1 MVTITLLDNGKERY
15 THERDGKYFGRKYDN
30 ISEAFKVIFP
40 KEELD
45 NNSTCVM
52 IIVHEDTTI
61 DHINVENDKEINIT
75 DNLSQHDKIK
85 VGFSFQRLDGYVKNS
100 EWQHYYFYDALKPD
114 DFVPTEP
121 ELKKKYDLLVDESFI
136 DVDWKAESHNVLQ
149 FFNIDGKV
157 TKEINLTG
165 FVQEQSDMAETD
177 DTKETFVKNKSTK
190 YLQNEGEDG
199 SSPYATQEF
208 VRQNG
213 GKIDSFSINGVQVEI
228 KNKNVD
234 IPLPTIID
242 LTEDF

>member
-114 DFVPTEP
+114 DFQPFEP
-121 ELKKKYDLLVDESFI
+121 EIKNKYDLLSGRAFV
-136 DVDWKAESHNVLQ
+136 DVDWSKTSQNVLQ
-149 FFNIDGKV
+149 FYNIDGGV
-157 TKEINLTG
+157 VKELVLAG
-165 FVQEQSDMAETD
+165 FVQEQADMAEKD
-177 DTKETFVKNKSTK
+177 ESAPTFIKNKSTK
-190 YLQNEGEDG
+190 HLLNEGEDG
-199 SSPYATQEF
+199 SSPYATQQYVKE
-208 VRQNG
+208 NG

-228 KNKNVD
+228 INKNVN
-234 IPLPTIID
+234 ITLPTIID